1 MNGLRIVSLGGF
13 SKVTGNM
20 YLYHFLPEGKEEND
34 KILIVDCGVS
44 FPGDDIFGVDL
55 IIPDISYLEGRKD
68 KIAGII
74 LSHGHE
80 DHIGAL
86 PFILPELPEGIPFY
100 APRLAGTLVKDKF
113 EEAGIKAEITF
124 FERGS
129 NFSMGPFSIT
139 PVGVTHSSP
148 DTFHFFI
155 KTPAGNFYH
164 GSDFKFDLT
173 PPDGLAPELSKI
185 AALGGQGVTAL
196 LSDCLGAESQGVSPS
211 ETTLNQIFEDEIR
224 TSKGRVFVTAISSN
238 IYRWQKAIESSRKF
252 NRKISL
258 IGFSIQKNVRISNE
272 LGYLGVK
279 SGELIDFKEAVKLP
293 DKQVTFL
300 IAGSL
305 GQTGSSLERVVLGK
319 HKVKIKGG
327 DKVIFSSPDY
337 IPGTGGAIYQ
347 LIDELILQGAEV
359 VYNESGEVLHVSGHA
374 YREEMKLLIN
384 LTSPRFLVPIGGER
398 RHARQYANLAKEM
411 GYSSEQ
417 ILIPEAGA
425 MPTFW
430 TDGKVDL
437 NFQYKAR
444 QVLIDGLGIGDVGK
458 TVLRDRGILAK
469 NGMVVIII
477 LTDSKTNE
485 IIGQPEVVSRGFV
498 YIKENKRLLDQ
509 LKRKAEEVYRKQA
522 VPIFN
527 LSHVRFRLQAETERF
542 IYQKTGREPI
552 VLPVVLKT

>member
-1 MNGLRIVSLGGF
+1 MDGLRIVSLGGF
-13 SKVTGNM
+13 SKVNGNM

-34 KILIVDCGVS
+34 KILIIDCGVS

-55 IIPDISYLEGRKD
+55 IIPDISYLDGKKD

-74 LSHGHE
+74 LTHGHE

-86 PFILPELPEGIPFY
+86 SFILPELPERTPLY
-100 APRLAGTLVKDKF
+100 APKLAGALIKDKL
-113 EEAGIKAEITF
+113 EENGIRVEINF

-129 NFSMGPFSIT
+129 NFSLGPFSIT
-139 PVGVTHSSP
+139 PVGVTHSMP

-155 KTPAGNFYH
+155 KTPVGNFYH

-185 AALGGQGVTAL
+185 AALGSLGVTTL
-196 LSDCLGAESQGVSPS
+196 LSDCLGAENEGVSPS
-211 ETTLNQIFEDEIR
+211 ESTLNQIFENEIR

-258 IGFSIQKNVRISNE
+258 VGFSIQKNIRISNE

-279 SGELIDFKEAVKLP
+279 KEEFVDFKEAVKMT
-293 DKQVTFL
+293 DKQITFL

-319 HKVKIKGG
+319 HKVKIREG

-359 VYNESGEVLHVSGHA
+359 VYNESGQSLHVSGHA

-384 LTSPRFLVPIGGER
+384 LTSPRFLLPIGGER
-398 RHARQYANLAKEM
+398 RHARQYANLAKAM
-411 GYSSEQ
+411 GYRPEQ

-430 TDGKVDL
+430 SDGRVDL

-477 LTDSKTNE
+477 QTDSKNNN
-485 IIGQPEVVSRGFV
+485 IVGQIEVVSRGFV

-509 LKRKAEEVYRKQA
+509 LRKKAEEIYRKQS

-527 LSHVRFRLQAETERF
+527 LSHVRFRLQAETEEF
-542 IYQKTGREPI
+542 IYQKTGREPM
-552 VLPVVLKT
+552 VLPVILKT

>member
-1 MNGLRIVSLGGF
+1 
-13 SKVTGNM
+13 
-20 YLYHFLPEGKEEND
+20 
-34 KILIVDCGVS
+34 
-44 FPGDDIFGVDL
+44 
-55 IIPDISYLEGRKD
+55 
-68 KIAGII
+68 
-74 LSHGHE
+74 
-80 DHIGAL
+80 
-86 PFILPELPEGIPFY
+86 
-100 APRLAGTLVKDKF
+100 
-113 EEAGIKAEITF
+113 
-124 FERGS
+124 
-129 NFSMGPFSIT
+129 
-139 PVGVTHSSP
+139 
-148 DTFHFFI
+148 
-155 KTPAGNFYH
+155 
-164 GSDFKFDLT
+164 
-173 PPDGLAPELSKI
+173 
-185 AALGGQGVTAL
+185 
-196 LSDCLGAESQGVSPS
+196 
-211 ETTLNQIFEDEIR
+211 
-224 TSKGRVFVTAISSN
+224 
-238 IYRWQKAIESSRKF
+238 
-252 NRKISL
+252 
-258 IGFSIQKNVRISNE
+258 
-272 LGYLGVK
+272 
-279 SGELIDFKEAVKLP
+279 
-293 DKQVTFL
+293 
-300 IAGSL
+300 
-305 GQTGSSLERVVLGK
+305 
-319 HKVKIKGG
+319 
-327 DKVIFSSPDY
+327 
-337 IPGTGGAIYQ
+337 
-347 LIDELILQGAEV
+347 
-359 VYNESGEVLHVSGHA
+359 
-374 YREEMKLLIN
+374 
-384 LTSPRFLVPIGGER
+384 LVPIGGER